1 MVLTYD
7 IFNDALK
14 QDGLLCFVWIF
25 HCFLM
30 YSEKKWRLFCL
41 LLLLGLVKVV
51 RNESRSFFAESEDRT
66 TLLFLLDFAAVVAW
80 RGPTF
85 FFFRPIHPD
94 VLYKSPVCLLPLP
107 LSPPPPPPHTPPTM
121 AAAAAFDLL
130 DKFIPGASD
139 SLTIVNATTAQNT
152 LYPGVDFAALN
163 WLERLWASYYIW
175 VGNPII
181 ATGLMSFVLHE
192 VC

>member
-1 MVLTYD
+1 MRSSRTACSASCGFSIVFLC
-7 IFNDALK
+7 IRKRN
-14 QDGLLCFVWIF
+14 GVCFVYCYYWGSLRL
-25 HCFLM
+25 CGM
-30 YSEKKWRLFCL
+30 KWR
-41 LLLLGLVKVV
+41 
-51 RNESRSFFAESEDRT
+51 RFFAESEDRT
-66 TLLFLLDFAAVVAW
+66 TLLLLLDFAAVVAW

-85 FFFRPIHPD
+85 FFVRFTPTSFIN
-94 VLYKSPVCLLPLP
+94 LCLLTP
-107 LSPPPPPPHTPPTM
+107 SPPTPILLSPPTM

-130 DKFIPGASD
+130 DKFIPGASE

>member
-25 HCFLM
+25 HCFIV

-41 LLLLGLVKVV
+41 LLLGLVKVA
-51 RNESRSFFAESEDRT
+51 RNELAEIFAESADRT
-66 TLLFLLDFAAVVAW
+66 TLLFLLDFAAVVAC

-85 FFFRPIHPD
+85 FSVRFTPTSFINLRLLTPHSPTPI
-94 VLYKSPVCLLPLP
+94 
-107 LSPPPPPPHTPPTM
+107 PPSHSPTM

-130 DKFIPGASD
+130 DKFIPGASE

-152 LYPGVDFAALN
+152 LYPGVDFAALS

>member
-1 MVLTYD
+1 MRSSRTACSASCGFSIVFLC
-7 IFNDALK
+7 IRKRN
-14 QDGLLCFVWIF
+14 GVCFVYYYWGSLRL
-25 HCFLM
+25 CVN
-30 YSEKKWRLFCL
+30 WR
-41 LLLLGLVKVV
+41 
-51 RNESRSFFAESEDRT
+51 RFFAESEDRT

-85 FFFRPIHPD
+85 FFFVRFTPTSFINLRLLTPAPPTPI
-94 VLYKSPVCLLPLP
+94 LL
-107 LSPPPPPPHTPPTM
+107 SAPPPHTPRTM

-192 VC
+192 VCWRSRIGQ